1 MLLKIAFRN
10 IFRNFRRTF
19 FTFIAIAIGLALMLM
34 ADSLLQGIDAQSFAK
49 IINYETGHVKIFPLG
64 YQKDKD
70 NLPIDKLITSPES
83 VVDLLEK
90 NPEVTGVTS
99 RVNFRIMLSDRIDE
113 IPAVGI
119 AVNPADDESV
129 FQLKQAVAQGQF
141 LVGSEEAMLIGEKL
155 AKDFGVGIG
164 DYLTVLTRTKYDTY
178 QALDLKIKGILRSE
192 DPQIDWY
199 SIVIPL
205 DLGQSSLDLKQGV
218 TEIDIKLK
226 DINDVDSFKNKL
238 AKEIPGLEIAT
249 WKDLA
254 EDVLAISKAKYTGT
268 FVIFS
273 AIVLISLIGIS
284 NTILMAAFER
294 VKEIGMMGAMG
305 MKRSAIVKLFV
316 LEGTMI
322 GLLGSITGC
331 LLGAIL
337 VGGWMVPYGIDFSQ
351 FMRQMG
357 PIGYRTTGHFTGT
370 WHLIMFPI
378 AFVFGLVV
386 SALTSLYPAF
396 VASRMEPSEALRK
409 E

>member
-1 MLLKIAFRN
+1 MLIKLAFRN

-19 FTFIAIAIGLALMLM
+19 FTFIAIAVGLALMLM
-34 ADSLLQGIDAQSFAK
+34 TDSLLQGIDAQSFAK
-49 IINYETGHVKIFPLG
+49 IINYETGHVKIFSLG

-70 NLPIDKLITSPES
+70 DLPLDKLITAPAGI
-83 VVDLLEK
+83 VGALRQDAAVA
-90 NPEVTGVTS
+90 GVTS

-113 IPAVGI
+113 IPAIGV

-141 LVGSEEAMLIGEKL
+141 LVGSEEAMLIGDKL
-155 AKDFGVGIG
+155 AQDFGVGVG
-164 DYLTVLTRTKYDTY
+164 DYLTVLARTKYDTY
-178 QALDLKIKGILRSE
+178 QALDLRIKGILRTE

-199 SIVIPL
+199 SVVIPL
-205 DLGQSSLDLKQGV
+205 DVGQSSLDLKQGV

-226 DINDVDSFKNKL
+226 DINEVDSFKNKL
-238 AKEIPGLEIAT
+238 ATEIPGLEIAT
-249 WKDLA
+249 WKDLS
-254 EDVLAISKAKYTGT
+254 EDVLAISKAKYTGS

-305 MKRSAIVKLFV
+305 MKRGEIVKLFV

-331 LLGAIL
+331 LLGALL

-370 WHLIMFPI
+370 WHLIMFPVV
-378 AFVFGLVV
+378 FVFGLAV

-409 E
+409 

>member
-1 MLLKIAFRN
+1 MLIKLAFRN

-19 FTFIAIAIGLALMLM
+19 FTFIAIAVGLALMLM
-34 ADSLLQGIDAQSFAK
+34 ADSLLQGIDAESFAK
-49 IINYETGHVKIFPLG
+49 IINYETGHIKIFPLG

-70 NLPIDKLITSPES
+70 NLPLDKLIASPES
-83 VVDLLEK
+83 VVAELE
-90 NPEVTGVTS
+90 NDPAVIGVTS

-113 IPAVGI
+113 IPAIGI
-119 AVNPADDESV
+119 AVNTADDESV

-141 LVGSEEAMLIGEKL
+141 LVGSEEAMLIGDKL
-155 AKDFGVGIG
+155 AQDFGVGVG
-164 DYLTVLTRTKYDTY
+164 DYLTVLARTKYDTY
-178 QALDLKIKGILRSE
+178 QALDLRIKGILRTD

-205 DLGQSSLDLKQGV
+205 DVGQSSLDLKQGV

-226 DINDVDSFKNKL
+226 DINNADLFKNKL

-249 WKDLA
+249 WKDLS
-254 EDVLAISKAKYTGT
+254 EDVLAISKAKYAGSFT
-268 FVIFS
+268 IFF

-294 VKEIGMMGAMG
+294 TKEIGMMGAMG
-305 MKRSAIVKLFV
+305 MKRGEIVKLFV

-322 GLLGSITGC
+322 GLLGSIVGC
-331 LLGAIL
+331 LLGALL
-337 VGGWMVPYGIDFSQ
+337 VGGWMVPIGIDFSQ

-370 WHLIMFPI
+370 WHVIMFPI
-378 AFVFGLVV
+378 AFVFGLAV
-386 SALTSLYPAF
+386 SALTSIYPAV

-409 E
+409 

>member
-1 MLLKIAFRN
+1 LLLKLAFRN

-19 FTFIAIAIGLALMLM
+19 FTFIAIAVGLALMLL
-34 ADSLLQGIDAQSFAK
+34 ADSMLQGIDVQSFAK
-49 IINYETGHVKIFPLG
+49 IINYETGHVKIFSLG

-70 NLPIDKLITSPES
+70 NLPLDKLIASPAGI
-83 VVDLLEK
+83 VGTLRK
-90 NPEVTGVTS
+90 NADVAGVTS

-113 IPAVGI
+113 IPAIGI

-129 FQLKQAVAQGQF
+129 FELKQAVAQGQF
-141 LVGSEEAMLIGEKL
+141 LAGSEEAMLIGDKL
-155 AKDFGVGIG
+155 AQDFGVGVG
-164 DYLTVLTRTKYDTY
+164 DYLTILARTRYDTY
-178 QALDLKIKGILRSE
+178 QALDLRIKGILKTE

-199 SIVIPL
+199 SVVIPL

-226 DINDVDSFKNKL
+226 NINDVDRFKNKL

-268 FVIFS
+268 FTIFFT
-273 AIVLISLIGIS
+273 IVLISLIGIS

-294 VKEIGMMGAMG
+294 VKEIGMMAAMG
-305 MKRSAIVKLFV
+305 MKRGEIVKLFV

-322 GLLGSITGC
+322 GLLGSLTGC
-331 LLGAIL
+331 LLGALL

-357 PIGYRTTGHFTGT
+357 PIGYRTTGHFVGV

-378 AFVFGLVV
+378 AFVFGLAV

-409 E
+409 

>member
-1 MLLKIAFRN
+1 MLIKLAFRN

-19 FTFIAIAIGLALMLM
+19 FTFIAIAVGLALMLM
-34 ADSLLQGIDAQSFAK
+34 ADSLLQGIDAESFAK
-49 IINYETGHVKIFPLG
+49 IINYETGHIKIFPLG

-70 NLPIDKLITSPES
+70 NLPLDKLIASPES
-83 VVDLLEK
+83 VVAELE
-90 NPEVTGVTS
+90 NDPAVIGVTS

-113 IPAVGI
+113 IPAIGI
-119 AVNPADDESV
+119 AVNTADDESV

-141 LVGSEEAMLIGEKL
+141 LVGSEEAMLIGDKL
-155 AKDFGVGIG
+155 AQDFGVGVG
-164 DYLTVLTRTKYDTY
+164 DYLTVLARTKYDTY
-178 QALDLKIKGILRSE
+178 QALDLRIKGILRTD

-205 DLGQSSLDLKQGV
+205 DVGQSSLDLKQGV

-226 DINDVDSFKNKL
+226 DINNADLFKNKL

-249 WKDLA
+249 WKDLS
-254 EDVLAISKAKYTGT
+254 EDVLAISKAKYAGSFT
-268 FVIFS
+268 IFF

-294 VKEIGMMGAMG
+294 TKEIGMMGAMG
-305 MKRSAIVKLFV
+305 MKRGEIVKLFV

-322 GLLGSITGC
+322 GLLGSIVGC
-331 LLGAIL
+331 LLGALL
-337 VGGWMVPYGIDFSQ
+337 VGGWMVPIGIDFSQ

-357 PIGYRTTGHFTGT
+357 PIGYRTTGLFTGT
-370 WHLIMFPI
+370 WHVIMFPI
-378 AFVFGLVV
+378 AFVFGLAV
-386 SALTSLYPAF
+386 SALTSIYPAV

-409 E
+409 

>member
-1 MLLKIAFRN
+1 LLVKLAFRN

-19 FTFIAIAIGLALMLM
+19 FTFIAIAVGLTLML
-34 ADSLLQGIDAQSFAK
+34 AVDSLLQGIDAQSFAK
-49 IINYETGHVKIFPLG
+49 IINYETGHVKIFSRG

-70 NLPIDKLITSPES
+70 NLPINKLIAAPSKIVGS
-83 VVDLLEK
+83 LRKDADVA
-90 NPEVTGVTS
+90 GVTS
-99 RVNFRIMLSDRIDE
+99 RINFRIMLSDRIDE
-113 IPAVGI
+113 IPAIGI

-129 FQLKQAVAQGQF
+129 FELKQAVEKGQF
-141 LVGSEEAMLIGEKL
+141 LVGSEEAMLIGNKL
-155 AKDFGVGIG
+155 AQDFGVGVG
-164 DYLTVLTRTKYDTY
+164 DYLTVLARTKYDTY
-178 QALDLKIKGILRSE
+178 QALDLRIKGILRTE

-205 DLGQSSLDLKQGV
+205 DVGQSSLDLKQGV

-226 DINDVDSFKNKL
+226 NINDVDLFKSKIS
-238 AKEIPGLEIAT
+238 KKIPGLEIAT

-284 NTILMAAFER
+284 NTILMSAFER

-305 MKRSAIVKLFV
+305 MKRGQIVKLFV

-322 GLLGSITGC
+322 GLLGSVVGC
-331 LLGAIL
+331 LLGALL
-337 VGGWMVPYGIDFSQ
+337 VGSWMVPYGIDFSQ

-357 PIGYRTTGHFTGT
+357 PIGYRTTGHFSGT
-370 WHLIMFPI
+370 WHLIMFPV
-378 AFVFGLVV
+378 AFLFGLAV
-386 SALTSLYPAF
+386 SALTSLYPAI

-409 E
+409 A

>member
-1 MLLKIAFRN
+1 MLLKLAFRN

-19 FTFIAIAIGLALMLM
+19 FTFIAIAVGLALMLL
-34 ADSLLQGIDAQSFAK
+34 ADSMLQGIDVQSFAK
-49 IINYETGHVKIFPLG
+49 IINYETGHVKIFSLG

-70 NLPIDKLITSPES
+70 NLPLDKLIASPAGI
-83 VVDLLEK
+83 VGTLRK
-90 NPEVTGVTS
+90 NADVAGVTS

-113 IPAVGI
+113 IPAIGI

-129 FQLKQAVAQGQF
+129 FELKQAVAQGQF
-141 LVGSEEAMLIGEKL
+141 LAGSEEAMLIGDKL
-155 AKDFGVGIG
+155 AQDFGVGVG
-164 DYLTVLTRTKYDTY
+164 DYLTILARTRYDTY
-178 QALDLKIKGILRSE
+178 QALDLRIKGILKTE

-199 SIVIPL
+199 SVVIPL
-205 DLGQSSLDLKQGV
+205 DVGQSSLDLKQGV

-226 DINDVDSFKNKL
+226 NINDVDRFKNKL

-268 FVIFS
+268 FTIFFT
-273 AIVLISLIGIS
+273 IVLISLIGIS

-294 VKEIGMMGAMG
+294 VKEIGMMAAMG
-305 MKRSAIVKLFV
+305 MKRGEIVKLFV

-322 GLLGSITGC
+322 GLLGSLTGC
-331 LLGAIL
+331 LLGALL
-337 VGGWMVPYGIDFSQ
+337 VGGWMVPFGIDFSQ
-351 FMRQMG
+351 FMRAMG
-357 PIGYRTTGHFTGT
+357 PVGYRTTGHFTGT
-370 WHLIMFPI
+370 WHLIMFPV
-378 AFVFGLVV
+378 AFVFGLAV

-409 E
+409 

>member
-1 MLLKIAFRN
+1 MLFKLAFRN

-49 IINYETGHVKIFPLG
+49 IINYETGHIKIFSLG

-70 NLPIDKLITSPES
+70 NLPLDKLITAPSGIVGS
-83 VVDLLEK
+83 LRRDAAVA
-90 NPEVTGVTS
+90 GVTS
-99 RVNFRIMLSDRIDE
+99 RINFRIMLSDRIDE

-199 SIVIPL
+199 SVIIPL

-226 DINDVDSFKNKL
+226 DINDVDLFKNKL
-238 AKEIPGLEIAT
+238 AKEIPGIEIAT

-254 EDVLAISKAKYTGT
+254 EDVLAISKAKYTGS

-294 VKEIGMMGAMG
+294 GKEIGMMGAMG
-305 MKRSAIVKLFV
+305 MKRSEIVKLFV

-378 AFVFGLVV
+378 AFVFGLAV

>member
-1 MLLKIAFRN
+1 VLIKLAFRN

-19 FTFIAIAIGLALMLM
+19 FTFIAIAVGLALMLM

-49 IINYETGHVKIFPLG
+49 IINYETGHVKIFSLG

-70 NLPIDKLITSPES
+70 NLPLDKLITAPGTL
-83 VVDLLEK
+83 VGTLRHYPQVA
-90 NPEVTGVTS
+90 GVTS
-99 RVNFRIMLSDRIDE
+99 RVNFRIMLSDRIDQ
-113 IPAVGI
+113 IPAIGI

-129 FQLKQAVAQGQF
+129 FQLKQSVAQGQF
-141 LVGSEEAMLIGEKL
+141 LVGSEEAMLIGDKL
-155 AKDFGVGIG
+155 AQDFGVGIG
-164 DYLTVLTRTKYDTY
+164 DYLTVLARTKYDTY
-178 QALDLKIKGILRSE
+178 QALDLRIKGILRTE

-199 SIVIPL
+199 SVVIPL
-205 DLGQSSLDLKQGV
+205 DVGQSSLDLKQGV

-238 AKEIPGLEIAT
+238 AKQIPGLEIAT

-254 EDVLAISKAKYTGT
+254 EDVLAISKAKYTGS
-268 FVIFS
+268 FVLFS

-294 VKEIGMMGAMG
+294 VKEIGMMEAMG
-305 MKRSAIVKLFV
+305 MKRGEIVKLFV

-331 LLGAIL
+331 LLGALL
-337 VGGWMVPYGIDFSQ
+337 VGGWMVPIGIDFSQ

-357 PIGYRTTGHFTGT
+357 PIGYRTTGHFTGV
-370 WHLIMFPI
+370 WHLIMFPV
-378 AFVFGLVV
+378 AFVFGLAV

-409 E
+409 

>member
-1 MLLKIAFRN
+1 MLIKLAFRN

-34 ADSLLQGIDAQSFAK
+34 TDSLLQGIDVQSFAK
-49 IINYETGHVKIFPLG
+49 IINYETGHVKIFSLG

-70 NLPIDKLITSPES
+70 NLPLDKLITAPSNLIGTLRR
-83 VVDLLEK
+83 DT
-90 NPEVTGVTS
+90 EVAGVTS

-113 IPAVGI
+113 IPAIGVAI
-119 AVNPADDESV
+119 NPADDQSV
-129 FQLKQAVAQGQF
+129 FELKQSIEQGQF

-155 AKDFGVGIG
+155 AQDFGVGVG
-164 DYLTVLTRTKYDTY
+164 DYLTVLARTKYDTY
-178 QALDLKIKGILRSE
+178 QALDLKIKGILRTE

-199 SIVIPL
+199 SVVIPL
-205 DLGQSSLDLKQGV
+205 DVGQNSLDLQQGV

-226 DINDVDSFKNKL
+226 DINEVDSFKSKL

-254 EDVLAISKAKYTGT
+254 EDVLAISKAKYTGS

-305 MKRSAIVKLFV
+305 MKRGEIVKLFV

-322 GLLGSITGC
+322 GLLGSLTGC
-331 LLGAIL
+331 LLGALL
-337 VGGWMVPYGIDFSQ
+337 VGGWMVPFGIDFSQ

-357 PIGYRTTGHFTGT
+357 PIGYRTTGHFVGV
-370 WHLIMFPI
+370 WHLIMFPV
-378 AFVFGLVV
+378 AFVFGLAV

-409 E
+409 

>member
-1 MLLKIAFRN
+1 MLLKLAFRN

-34 ADSLLQGIDAQSFAK
+34 TDSLLQGIDAQSFAK

-70 NLPIDKLITSPES
+70 NLPLDKLITAPSGI
-83 VVDLLEK
+83 VGTLRKDA
-90 NPEVTGVTS
+90 EVAGITS

-113 IPAVGI
+113 VPAIGI

-129 FQLKQAVAQGQF
+129 FQLKQSVAQGQF

-155 AKDFGVGIG
+155 AQDFGVGVG
-164 DYLTVLTRTKYDTY
+164 DYLTVLARTKYDTY
-178 QALDLKIKGILRSE
+178 QALDLRIKGILRTE

-199 SIVIPL
+199 SVIIPL
-205 DLGQSSLDLKQGV
+205 DVGQSSLDLKQGV

-226 DINDVDSFKNKL
+226 DINNVDSFKRKL

-254 EDVLAISKAKYTGT
+254 EDVLAISKAKYTGS

-305 MKRSAIVKLFV
+305 MKRGEIVKLFV
-316 LEGTMI
+316 LEGPMI
-322 GLLGSITGC
+322 GLLGSFTGC
-331 LLGAIL
+331 LLGALL
-337 VGGWMVPYGIDFSQ
+337 VGGWMVPFGIDFSQ
-351 FMRQMG
+351 FMRAMG
-357 PIGYRTTGHFTGT
+357 PIGYRTTGRFTGE
-370 WHLIMFPI
+370 WHLIMFPV
-378 AFVFGLVV
+378 AFVFGLIV

-409 E
+409 